1 MLNLLHWHCFHRTT
15 VYVII
20 FWKEISIM
28 DNSKKLPKSFSL
40 TKEQVVEFCQK
51 WQITEFALFG
61 SVLRDDF
68 TAKSDVD
75 VLVTFAPQARRSLF
89 DLVNM
94 TDELAQLLG
103 RKVDILTRKSVEQS
117 HNWIRKQEILNTAQV
132 IYVL

>member
-1 MLNLLHWHCFHRTT
+1 
-15 VYVII
+15 
-20 FWKEISIM
+20 M

>member
-1 MLNLLHWHCFHRTT
+1 
-15 VYVII
+15 
-20 FWKEISIM
+20 M

-51 WQITEFALFG
+51 WQIAEFALFG
-61 SVLRDDF
+61 SILRDDF

-132 IYVL
+132 IYVS